1 MEENLLAK
9 QREKQ
14 KVTWDGLGEEM
25 KRIICIA
32 VPMVIVTAT
41 QYLLQVVS
49 IMMVGHLN
57 NNLYLSGAA
66 LAISLATVTG
76 FSVLAGMASG
86 LETIC
91 GQAYGAQQYEKVGV
105 QTYTAIFSLT
115 VVCLPLTFIW
125 ISMEKILVFI
135 GQDPLIAQEAG
146 KFLIWLVPALF
157 AHAIMQPF
165 VRYFQMQSL
174 LLPMLI
180 SSCVT
185 LCIHIPLCWALVFQ
199 TGMNNIG
206 GALAMSISIWLNV
219 TFLGLYMRYSPACAK
234 TRAPISMEL
243 FQGIWEFFR
252 FAIPSA
258 VMICLEW
265 WSFELLILLSGLLPN
280 PQLETSVL
288 SICLNTI
295 STLFSI
301 PFGIAAAAST
311 RISNELGAGNPHA
324 AHVAVLAAMSF
335 AIMETAIVS
344 GTLFVCRHDFGYI
357 FSNEKEV
364 VDYVTVM
371 APLICISVI
380 LDSIQGVLAGVA
392 RGCGWQHIGVYVNL
406 GAFYLCGIPVAATL
420 AFLAKMRGKGLW
432 IGVQVGAFV
441 QCILFSTI
449 TSCINWEQQAIKA
462 RKRLFDSEISADN
475 RLCLKFF
482 SQSWAIKAR
491 KRLFDSEFP
500 ADNRL
505 KHEQERVTWG
515 VYSEEMRRVCH
526 IAGPM
531 VAVVSSQYLLQV
543 VSTMIVGHLGELYLS
558 SAALAISLS
567 GVTGFSLLMG
577 MASGLET
584 ICGQAYGGQQYQRI
598 GIQTYTAIF
607 SLILVSIP
615 VSLLWI
621 NMETILVFIGQD
633 PLISHEAGKFTIWLV
648 PALFAYA
655 ILQPL
660 VRYFQ
665 IQSLLLPMFA
675 SSCVTL
681 IIHVPLCWALVFKT
695 SLSNVGGALAVSI
708 SIWSNVIFLV
718 LYMRYS
724 SACAKTRAPISMEL
738 FKGMWEFFRF
748 AIPSAVMDSYQ
759 IHNLKLQFCPLNT
772 IATLYTIPFGIGAA
786 ASTRVSNELGAGNSH
801 AARVAVLAAMSLA
814 VIETSIVS
822 ATLFACR
829 NVFGYIFSNEK
840 EVVDYVTAMAPLVC
854 ISVILDSIQGV
865 LTGIA
870 RGCGWQHLGVYVNL
884 GAFYLCGIPMAA
896 LLAFLVRLGGKG
908 LWIGIQSGAF
918 VQCILLS
925 IITGCI
931 NWEKQA
937 IKARKRLFDE
947 KISADNILIISMVM
961 VGHLGKLALSSTA
974 IAISLCA
981 VSGFSLIFAMSCALE
996 TQCGQAYGAHQYRK
1010 FGVQMYTAI
1019 VSLTLACLP
1028 LSPLWVY
1035 LGKILIFLGQDPLI
1049 SQEAGKFALCMTPA
1063 LFDYATLQALVRY
1076 FLMQSL
1082 TPNEKTCIS
1091 HLFNLS
1097 VTTTI
1102 YTIPEAIGSAASTRV
1117 SNALGGG
1124 SPQLAQVSVSAA
1136 MTLAASAA
1144 ILVSSI
1150 IFACRQV
1157 VGYAFSNEL
1166 DVVDY
1171 FTEMV
1176 PLLSISVI
1184 LDTLHDTLSGI
1195 ARGCGWQHRGAYVN
1209 LDAYYVVGIPIAAI
1223 LGFCLQLRGKG
1234 LWIGILTGAFCQTV
1248 MVSLITS
1255 CTNWE
1260 KQAIKAWERIFQ
1272 RNFAVE
1278 DGLVLAN
1285 GEDSL
1290 NLSASF
1296 VGIGKS
1302 FSFGGRK
1309 DQILELEEEKVL
1321 MTRHL

>member
-1 MEENLLAK
+1 MEE
-9 QREKQ
+9 
-14 KVTWDGLGEEM
+14 
-25 KRIICIA
+25 
-32 VPMVIVTAT
+32 
-41 QYLLQVVS
+41 
-49 IMMVGHLN
+49 
-57 NNLYLSGAA
+57 
-66 LAISLATVTG
+66 SLV
-76 FSVLAGMASG
+76 
-86 LETIC
+86 
-91 GQAYGAQQYEKVGV
+91 K
-105 QTYTAIFSLT
+105 
-115 VVCLPLTFIW
+115 
-125 ISMEKILVFI
+125 
-135 GQDPLIAQEAG
+135 
-146 KFLIWLVPALF
+146 
-157 AHAIMQPF
+157 
-165 VRYFQMQSL
+165 
-174 LLPMLI
+174 
-180 SSCVT
+180 
-185 LCIHIPLCWALVFQ
+185 
-199 TGMNNIG
+199 
-206 GALAMSISIWLNV
+206 
-219 TFLGLYMRYSPACAK
+219 
-234 TRAPISMEL
+234 
-243 FQGIWEFFR
+243 
-252 FAIPSA
+252 
-258 VMICLEW
+258 
-265 WSFELLILLSGLLPN
+265 
-280 PQLETSVL
+280 
-288 SICLNTI
+288 
-295 STLFSI
+295 
-301 PFGIAAAAST
+301 
-311 RISNELGAGNPHA
+311 
-324 AHVAVLAAMSF
+324 
-335 AIMETAIVS
+335 
-344 GTLFVCRHDFGYI
+344 
-357 FSNEKEV
+357 
-364 VDYVTVM
+364 
-371 APLICISVI
+371 
-380 LDSIQGVLAGVA
+380 
-392 RGCGWQHIGVYVNL
+392 
-406 GAFYLCGIPVAATL
+406 
-420 AFLAKMRGKGLW
+420 
-432 IGVQVGAFV
+432 
-441 QCILFSTI
+441 
-449 TSCINWEQQAIKA
+449 
-462 RKRLFDSEISADN
+462 
-475 RLCLKFF
+475 
-482 SQSWAIKAR
+482 
-491 KRLFDSEFP
+491 
-500 ADNRL
+500 

-515 VYSEEMRRVCH
+515 VYSEEMRRICH

-748 AIPSAVMDSYQ
+748 AIPSAVMVCLEWWSYELLVLLSGLLPNPQ
-759 IHNLKLQFCPLNT
+759 LETSVLSVCLNT

-947 KISADNILIISMVM
+947 KISADNILIRTQAENPSASATTWTVFSLEMKRVGYLVGPMITVTLSQYFLQIISMVM

-1091 HLFNLS
+1091 HLFNLFLLQSSLVISSSITLCFHVAFCWLLVFKFGFGNLGAAFFIGTSYWLNVILLVLYMKFSIECKKTWVPISTELFHGIGEFFRCAIPSAGMICLEWWSFELLFLLSGLLPNPELETSVLSICLS

-1260 KQAIKAWERIFQ
+1260 KQVCLHFQ
-1272 RNFAVE
+1272 VHA
-1278 DGLVLAN
+1278 LHLAQ
-1285 GEDSL
+1285 S
-1290 NLSASF
+1290 
-1296 VGIGKS
+1296 
-1302 FSFGGRK
+1302 
-1309 DQILELEEEKVL
+1309 
-1321 MTRHL
+1321 

>member
-1 MEENLLAK
+1 MEE
-9 QREKQ
+9 
-14 KVTWDGLGEEM
+14 
-25 KRIICIA
+25 
-32 VPMVIVTAT
+32 
-41 QYLLQVVS
+41 
-49 IMMVGHLN
+49 
-57 NNLYLSGAA
+57 
-66 LAISLATVTG
+66 SLV
-76 FSVLAGMASG
+76 
-86 LETIC
+86 
-91 GQAYGAQQYEKVGV
+91 K
-105 QTYTAIFSLT
+105 
-115 VVCLPLTFIW
+115 
-125 ISMEKILVFI
+125 
-135 GQDPLIAQEAG
+135 
-146 KFLIWLVPALF
+146 
-157 AHAIMQPF
+157 
-165 VRYFQMQSL
+165 
-174 LLPMLI
+174 
-180 SSCVT
+180 
-185 LCIHIPLCWALVFQ
+185 
-199 TGMNNIG
+199 
-206 GALAMSISIWLNV
+206 
-219 TFLGLYMRYSPACAK
+219 
-234 TRAPISMEL
+234 
-243 FQGIWEFFR
+243 
-252 FAIPSA
+252 
-258 VMICLEW
+258 
-265 WSFELLILLSGLLPN
+265 
-280 PQLETSVL
+280 
-288 SICLNTI
+288 
-295 STLFSI
+295 
-301 PFGIAAAAST
+301 
-311 RISNELGAGNPHA
+311 
-324 AHVAVLAAMSF
+324 
-335 AIMETAIVS
+335 
-344 GTLFVCRHDFGYI
+344 
-357 FSNEKEV
+357 
-364 VDYVTVM
+364 
-371 APLICISVI
+371 
-380 LDSIQGVLAGVA
+380 
-392 RGCGWQHIGVYVNL
+392 
-406 GAFYLCGIPVAATL
+406 
-420 AFLAKMRGKGLW
+420 
-432 IGVQVGAFV
+432 
-441 QCILFSTI
+441 
-449 TSCINWEQQAIKA
+449 
-462 RKRLFDSEISADN
+462 
-475 RLCLKFF
+475 
-482 SQSWAIKAR
+482 
-491 KRLFDSEFP
+491 
-500 ADNRL
+500 

-515 VYSEEMRRVCH
+515 VYSEEMRRICH

-748 AIPSAVMDSYQ
+748 AIPSAVMVCLEWWSYELLVLLSGLLPNPQ
-759 IHNLKLQFCPLNT
+759 LETSVLSVCLNT

-1063 LFDYATLQALVRY
+1063 LFDYATLQALTWVPISTELFHGIGEFFRCAIPSAGMICLEWWSFELL
-1076 FLMQSL
+1076 FLLSGL
-1082 TPNEKTCIS
+1082 LPNPELETSVLSIC
-1091 HLFNLS
+1091 LS